1 MSSLTGRIEQLRQ
14 DIMSSPPR
22 ISVYR
27 EMPFAIFRYNPEDE
41 WTLRSE
47 TQNLAIQLRNAG
59 KNVVLFSMET
69 ILWEILEKI
78 EEENPGEGRLGG
90 LIDQEKFEGFSNM
103 QEQMV
108 TYLSDEEYCPLSSYI
123 EKKLNAL
130 NPKQDIGF
138 LVHVGALAPHFYQVS
153 KLLDELQGRVAVT
166 TILFY
171 PGSLEEP
178 HGLRFMDMHDRPA
191 TGGYRVK
198 IY

>member
-1 MSSLTGRIEQLRQ
+1 MSSLAGRIEQLRQ
-14 DIMSSPPR
+14 DILSDPPR

-27 EMPFAIFRYNPEDE
+27 EMPFAIFRYDPEDE

-47 TQNLAIQLRNAG
+47 AKNLAIQLKNAG
-59 KNVVLFSMET
+59 KNVEVFSMEK
-69 ILWEILEKI
+69 ILWEILARI
-78 EEENPGEGRLGG
+78 EAENPDEGELGG
-90 LIDQEKFEGFSNM
+90 LIEQEKSEGFANM

-108 TYLSDEEYCPLSSYI
+108 TYLSYEEYCPLSRVLE
-123 EKKLNAL
+123 EKLSTL
-130 NPKQDIGF
+130 NPQHDIGF

-153 KLLDELQGRVAVT
+153 KLLDELQGQVAVT